1 MGLDQYAF
9 RVDENGERTEIACW
23 RKHNRLQGWMENL
36 WYETRKNT
44 EEFNCVD
51 MELNWEDVMQLATD
65 IEKRNLPDTQGFFYG
80 SDSYSYIMDSSSDLG
95 HTDYQDLNA
104 DLQFIETSKMALD
117 CGDKVVYTCWY

>member
-1 MGLDQYAF
+1 
-9 RVDENGERTEIACW
+9 
-23 RKHNRLQGWMENL
+23 MENL
-36 WYETRKNT
+36 WYEIRKNT

-51 MELNWEDVMQLATD
+51 MELNWEDIIQLATD

-95 HTDYQDLNA
+95 HTDYQDLNE

-117 CGDKVVYTCWY
+117 CGDKIVYSCWY